1 MKSLRKWFETGKI
14 WGSFAVILFLL
25 VNLITAAGELAAA
38 VDPGRSDERGPLNRM
53 VSERIRHDALLLT
66 NRLPVNRLKQIR
78 NQRLAGRSGTRR
90 NPMDLTGSGADVP
103 IVILPMV
110 FPRNSSGSNPVFD
123 PSFHEFRNRAFPAR
137 AGPFLIS

>member
-14 WGSFAVILFLL
+14 CVPFAVILFLP
-25 VNLITAAGELAAA
+25 VNLIAAAGELTVA
-38 VDPGRSDERGPLNRM
+38 VDPARSAETVPLNRM
-53 VSERIRHDALLLT
+53 ASERIRHDALLLT

-90 NPMDLTGSGADVP
+90 NPLDLTGSCADVP
-103 IVILPMV
+103 MVILPVV
-110 FPRNSSGSNPVFD
+110 FPRNSNGSDPID
-123 PSFHEFRNRAFPAR
+123 PSFHEFRNRAFPVR